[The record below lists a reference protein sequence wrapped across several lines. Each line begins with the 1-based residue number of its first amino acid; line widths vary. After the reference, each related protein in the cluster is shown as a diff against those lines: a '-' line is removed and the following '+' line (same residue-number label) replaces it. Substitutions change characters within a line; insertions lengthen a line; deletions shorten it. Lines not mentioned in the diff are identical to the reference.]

1 MYTYSASVALQAIAV
16 IAISKAANDASAR
29 KTLLRGLTI
38 LGWASC
44 TLFLLIPSSSAAWP
58 VTALLSMSGNVAFGA
73 GMVCLNAYLPALA
86 REEYDMGTSSGQESE
101 VEGAAIARLTSS
113 ISSRGIAAG
122 YAAGISLL
130 LVLLVP
136 VTLLKGSLF
145 SLRLSIAITGAW
157 WLAFS
162 FRAHLH
168 AEPLSGAVLIFA
180 MSPQPP

>member
-29 KTLLRGLTI
+29 RSLLRGLTI
-38 LGWASC
+38 LGGASC
-44 TLFLLIPSSSAAWP
+44 ILFQLVPSSSAAWP
-58 VTALLSMSGNVAFGA
+58 VTALLTMCGNVAFGA

-86 REEYDMGTSSGQESE
+86 REEHGATSTGGEADDES
-101 VEGAAIARLTSS
+101 AAIARLTST

-130 LVLLVP
+130 LMLLVP
-136 VTLLKGSLF
+136 VTLLEGSLF

-162 FRAHLH
+162 VPACSS
-168 AEPLSGAVLIFA
+168 A
-180 MSPQPP
+180 SPPTLG